1 MMTHRVRH
9 DPRAKSRSIR
19 PENVIRVAGSA
30 FQAVREQTVRT
41 LGAGD
46 QFRRAVARPA
56 PNLRHGEG
64 RLSALSGFDGIAFTR
79 CG

>member
-1 MMTHRVRH
+1 MMPHRVRH
-9 DPRAKSRSIR
+9 DPRAKSRSIH
-19 PENVIRVAGSA
+19 PENIIRVVASA
-30 FQAVREQTVRT
+30 FEAVREQGVRT

-46 QFRRAVARPA
+46 QLRRAVARPA

-64 RLSALSGFDGIAFTR
+64 RLSALSGFNGIAFTR